1 MAESAEIE
9 SDTFQYDPLSGR
21 SPDLPGSLSI
31 LAGAAGFEPTMPVS
45 ETGALTAWPHPNM
58 ARAE

>member
-45 ETGALTAWPHPNM
+45 ETCLLYTSDAADEL
-58 ARAE
+58 